1 MKHPKYAWRAT
12 LLLLAAVLTWGVQP
26 AAAKSKPKILNRSL
40 YLPVTIRFCSHLET
54 ALLYVDDQLAG
65 RMPGE
70 RIFQFTYYP
79 ELERLVPEVLELRL
93 EGERTNGEPF
103 LARLAVTPLGIYTAD
118 RKIKLD
124 TEESSAKFQYKI
136 DVRHE
141 RVSLRLRCDA
151 SCGRETAADQV
162 VAPII
167 SEESLSSDGTEP

>member
-1 MKHPKYAWRAT
+1 MKHPKYAGRAT
-12 LLLLAAVLTWGVQP
+12 LLLAALLASGVP
-26 AAAKSKPKILNRSL
+26 PTAAKSKSKTLTRSL
-40 YLPVTIRFCSHLET
+40 YLPVEIRFCSHLDT
-54 ALLYVDDQLAG
+54 AILYIDDQLAG
-65 RMPGE
+65 KMPGE

-124 TEESSAKFQYKI
+124 TEESFAKFQYKI

-141 RVSLRLRCDA
+141 KVTVRLRCDS
-151 SCGRETAADQV
+151 SCGRDPVAAQV
-162 VAPII
+162 VPPVV
-167 SEESLSSDGTEP
+167 SKESVDSDGTEP